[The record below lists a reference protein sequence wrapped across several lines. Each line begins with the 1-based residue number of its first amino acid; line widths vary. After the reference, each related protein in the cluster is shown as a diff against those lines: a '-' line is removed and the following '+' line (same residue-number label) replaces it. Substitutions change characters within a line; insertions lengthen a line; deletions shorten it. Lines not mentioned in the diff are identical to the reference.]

1 MSIQRIDHVEF
12 HVVNADEAARELAG
26 TFGFQEG
33 PHPGAAPLPA
43 GRSAVLLRQGG
54 IRLLFTSADD
64 PADPVAGFVRRHG
77 DGVAAIGLSCDDA
90 AACYAA
96 AVAAGGDPLSAP
108 AAHQED
114 GRRVVSAAIRGFGDV
129 ELRFVQRDPAPADEG
144 PEGLLVELDHLAVCV
159 PSGELARTVQ
169 FLEQTLGL
177 RQIFTEYIAVG
188 SQGMDSIVVQ
198 SPSGGVTLTLIEPDT
213 SRDPGQIDGF
223 LEQHRGVGVQHLA
236 FRTDDIALSVQ
247 TLEGRGVRFLSTPER
262 YYDQLRERLG
272 DSVIPLETLR
282 RLNILVDRDHGGQ
295 LFQIFTRSVHPRRT
309 FFLEVIERRGALTFG
324 SANIKALYEAVER
337 TDASHA

>member
-1 MSIQRIDHVEF
+1 MSIHRIDHVEF
-12 HVVNADEAARELAG
+12 HVANADEAARELAG
-26 TFGFQEG
+26 TFGFRDG
-33 PHPGAAPLPA
+33 PDPGAARLPA
-43 GRSAVLLRQGG
+43 GRTAVLLRQGS
-54 IRLLFTSADD
+54 IRLLFTSSDD
-64 PADPVAGFVRRHG
+64 PADPAARFVQRHG

-90 AACYAA
+90 AACFASA
-96 AVAAGGDPLSAP
+96 LAAGAVPLSPP

-114 GRRVVSAAIRGFGDV
+114 GHPVVSAAIRGFGDV
-129 ELRFVQRDPAPADEG
+129 ELRFVQREPLPTADLPA
-144 PEGLLVELDHLAVCV
+144 GLLVELDHLAVCV
-159 PSGELARTVQ
+159 PSGELASTVR

-188 SQGMDSIVVQ
+188 TQGMDSIVVQ

-223 LEQHRGVGVQHLA
+223 LEQHQGVGVQHLA
-236 FRTDDIALSVQ
+236 FRTEDIALTVQ
-247 TLEGRGVRFLSTPER
+247 RLEQRGVRFLSTPGR
-262 YYDQLRERLG
+262 YYDHLRERLG

>member
-1 MSIQRIDHVEF
+1 MSIDRIDHVEF
-12 HVVNADEAARELAG
+12 HVANADEAARELAG
-26 TFGFQEG
+26 TFGFRYG
-33 PHPGAAPLPA
+33 PHPGAALLPA
-43 GRSAVLLRQGG
+43 GRTGVLLRQGD
-54 IRLLFTSADD
+54 IRLLFTSSDE
-64 PADPVAGFVRRHG
+64 PADRAAQFVHRHG
-77 DGVAAIGLSCDDA
+77 DGVAAVALSCEDA
-90 AACYAA
+90 AACYATA
-96 AVAAGGDPLSAP
+96 LAAGAVPISPP
-108 AAHQED
+108 AVHQED
-114 GRRVVSAAIRGFGDV
+114 GRRVVSASIRGFGDV
-129 ELRFVQRDPAPADEG
+129 DLRFVQREPAPADEQ
-144 PEGLLVELDHLAVCV
+144 PDGLLAEVDHLAVCV
-159 PSGELARTVQ
+159 PSGELASTVR
-169 FLEQTLGL
+169 FMEQTLGL

-188 SQGMDSIVVQ
+188 TQGMDSIVVQ

-223 LEQHRGVGVQHLA
+223 LEQHQGVGVQHLA
-236 FRTDDIALSVQ
+236 FRTESIALAVQ
-247 TLEGRGVRFLSTPER
+247 TLQDRGVAFLSTPER
-262 YYDQLRERLG
+262 YYDQLRDRLG